1 MVGKATV
8 EPWLVE
14 LALRQPPNAAT
25 SNQNQWIWH
34 LWWEEVQSGGKS
46 GNAIFWPNLLSTWRS
61 WWLFC
66 SWPALNAS
74 PHAGREAS
82 GQGPRFNRLDST
94 LSKGAI
100 ELDTPSPNPKR
111 PKLRMQNWMCM
122 ISSLILVKRLRTS
135 PEHTSFWY
143 LLSYY
148 TWQLR
153 PKFWHN
159 LDRARGLANKKHVYK
174 QEVLFI
180 NMSWS
185 VISRCCCALENHML
199 HVLCFSSDI
208 MMPVRLGVTSNLN
221 KHQALVCYPP
231 FVQCLSCSAPTSFA
245 TAVV

>member
-1 MVGKATV
+1 MGRSSVGRKKRKCHFLAESALYLTF
-8 EPWLVE
+8 LVTLLL
-14 LALRQPPNAAT
+14 LACPQCQPTCRQR
-25 SNQNQWIWH
+25 SQWSRW
-34 LWWEEVQSGGKS
+34 S
-46 GNAIFWPNLLSTWRS
+46 GNFQTGHALVVSTVWTLPWARAPLSLTLHHQIRS
-61 WWLFC
+61 
-66 SWPALNAS
+66 A
-74 PHAGREAS
+74 
-82 GQGPRFNRLDST
+82 QRLW
-94 LSKGAI
+94 
-100 ELDTPSPNPKR
+100 
-111 PKLRMQNWMCM
+111 MQNWMCM

-159 LDRARGLANKKHVYK
+159 LDRARGLANKNMFIK
-174 QEVLFI
+174 QDFLFI

-185 VISRCCCALENHML
+185 VISRCCCVLENHML

-231 FVQCLSCSAPTSFA
+231 FAQCLSCSAPTSFA